1 MEPGLS
7 DRYICIMVGYIL
19 IIVFLF
25 LILWILLC
33 PVILFLDTDRNR
45 YFISLPGVFK
55 VILITSGEI
64 IRIRAWIFFIP
75 FTIHPFRMK
84 RKRRG
89 KKSDKPVKKR
99 RRWRF
104 TRGTG
109 LAGMLRAFRIRRLEL
124 NLDTD
129 DFSLNAWLVPVF
141 SVLNSRNIRMKV
153 NFEGTSSMLLD
164 LRFRLGALLWILVT
178 IRYRSMFNL

>member
-1 MEPGLS
+1 
-7 DRYICIMVGYIL
+7 MVGYIL
-19 IIVFLF
+19 LILFFL

-33 PVILFLDTDRNR
+33 PVRLFLNTDQNR

-55 VILITSGEI
+55 VILITPEEI

-75 FTIHPFRMK
+75 ITIHPFRMK
-84 RKRRG
+84 RKRTG
-89 KKSDKPVKKR
+89 KKSDKPVKKG

-109 LAGMLRAFRIRRLEL
+109 LVKVLRAFRIRRLEM

-141 SVLNSRNIRMKV
+141 SVLNSRNIRMQV
-153 NFEGTSSMLLD
+153 NFEGASSLLLD
-164 LRFRLGALLWILVT
+164 LRFRLGTLLWILVMV
-178 IRYRSMFNL
+178 RYRSMFNL